1 MHPAQS
7 NERDRGLAGALL
19 VLAACMCSFHVTSR
33 EASRD
38 SALCSS
44 PVEVSAHKGWTT
56 HVACAENGHTK
67 ASLRGPARLLFGLTL
82 DLNVADVAALEV
94 LPRIGPRRAAAIVAT
109 REEERFA
116 SMDDLARVPGIGPR
130 TLEGLA
136 GWASVEG
143 KP

>member
-1 MHPAQS
+1 MHAAPS
-7 NERDRGLAGALL
+7 NERERCLAGALL
-19 VLAACMCSFHVTSR
+19 CLAASMCLFHVTWT

-38 SALCSS
+38 PALCSS
-44 PVEVSAHKGWTT
+44 PVEVSAHNGWTT
-56 HVACAENGHTK
+56 HVACAEQRDANT
-67 ASLRGPARLLFGLTL
+67 ALRGPARLLFGQTL

-109 REEERFA
+109 REQERFA
-116 SMDDLARVPGIGPR
+116 SIDDLARVPGIGPR
-130 TLEGLA
+130 TIEGFA